1 MIHENKPTIE
11 FRIEV
16 IAEPDG
22 DGFYAYCPALK
33 GLHVGGDTKKEALQ
47 NAGDAAILYIKS
59 LIRHG
64 EPIPVGV
71 AVRTLGQLQ
80 KRSSHTVTH
89 HTQELK
95 VACPI

>member
-1 MIHENKPTIE
+1 MNGPIIE
-11 FRIEV
+11 FKVEV
-16 IAEPDG
+16 VVEPD
-22 DGFYAYCPALK
+22 DVGFHAYCPALK

-47 NAGDAAILYIKS
+47 NAGDAALLYIKS

-71 AVRTLGQLQ
+71 TVRTLGQSQ
-80 KRSSHTVTH
+80 KRLSHNVTH

-95 VACPI
+95 IACPI